1 MRRRRRLINVGS
13 VSKAFTKEDDDGGF
27 TPPPSSTVQIP
38 PGPFRL
44 TATGARMLAKTTDP
58 RIAEAVAR
66 AEVLA
71 PQHQPP
77 RAALG
82 VAVVVDDDGEEK
94 RYRLVSPQERMLT
107 GEGVSVESPI
117 GRALLGAE
125 VGDTRRILIPRGA
138 RSPRP
143 SEVTLEVVGLEG
155 EDAT

>member
-44 TATGARMLAKTTDP
+44 TATGARMLAKTADA

-66 AEVLA
+66 AEVLP
-71 PQHQPP
+71 PQREPE

-82 VAVVVDDDGEEK
+82 VTVVVADDDEEK
-94 RYRLVSPQERMLT
+94 RYRLVSAEERMLT
-107 GEGVSVESPI
+107 GDGVSVESPI

-125 VGDTRRILIPRGA
+125 VGDTRRLVIPKGR
-138 RSPRP
+138 RD
-143 SEVTLEVVGLEG
+143 VEVVRLEG

>member
-1 MRRRRRLINVGS
+1 VGS

-44 TATGARMLAKTTDP
+44 TATGARMLAKTADA

-66 AEVLA
+66 AEVLP
-71 PQHQPP
+71 PQREPE

-82 VAVVVDDDGEEK
+82 VTVVVADDDEEK
-94 RYRLVSPQERMLT
+94 RYRLVSAEERMLT
-107 GEGVSVESPI
+107 GDGVSVESPI

-125 VGDTRRILIPRGA
+125 VGDTRRLVIPKGRRDVG
-138 RSPRP
+138 
-143 SEVTLEVVGLEG
+143 VVRLEG